1 MFIKRILL
9 ATTPELSLGV
19 LLVFSSNIG
28 QTFFISLFS
37 GEIRNEFNLS
47 HGMFGLFY
55 SVATLT
61 SAVAFFWLGKLT
73 DQFNLT
79 LLGLVTLGL
88 LSGFS
93 FLISSAETLI
103 MLFLSLFGLR
113 LFGQSMISH
122 IAVTAMA
129 RWFSKKRGRALS
141 IALMGHPIGEALLPF
156 LITFFLLQFTWRE
169 IWVGIGSCIII
180 IFFPLVCWLGRHLK
194 SQKLNI
200 SNKSLP
206 KSKKNLNISWN
217 RSQVL
222 KDLRFYQIIPGLL
235 ASPFIVTGVFFHQIH
250 LIETKSWSTS
260 LWASSYPFFALSVT
274 GVTLGSGWIV
284 DRFSTVHLL
293 RFFLTPLA
301 FGLLLIV
308 STDNAYAAPIFMIL
322 IGASTGAATIVF
334 STLWIEL
341 YGIEYLGSIRSMCI
355 SLVVLSTSISPA
367 LIGLLLDIGFTLEVQ
382 FIIFAIYIIICS
394 ISFAI
399 LTPHLLITRSPPS

>member
-37 GEIRNEFNLS
+37 GEIRYEFNLS
-47 HGMFGLFY
+47 HGMFGIFY

-61 SAVAFFWLGKLT
+61 SAIVFFWLGKLT

-180 IFFPLVCWLGRHLK
+180 IFFPLVFWLGRHLK
-194 SQKLNI
+194 SQKLNLF
-200 SNKSLP
+200 NNSLP

-274 GVTLGSGWIV
+274 GFTLGSGWIV

-293 RFFLTPLA
+293 RFFLAPLA

-308 STDNAYAAPIFMIL
+308 STDNAYVAPIFMIL
-322 IGASTGAATIVF
+322 IGASTGAATIVI

-341 YGIEYLGSIRSMCI
+341 YGIDYLGSIRSMCV

-367 LIGLLLDIGFTLEVQ
+367 LIGLLLDVGFTLEFQ
-382 FIIFAIYIIICS
+382 FIIFVIYIIICS
-394 ISFAI
+394 INFAI
-399 LTPHLLITRSPPS
+399 LTPHLLIARSPPS